1 MEIGAV
7 SRLEDEGP
15 PMFFSITELEHHP
28 VHFDLTYA
36 PGEIDFGEDLHQSGL
51 LRTAGQAELLKNT
64 LGEIRIRGT
73 VQVDFDC
80 VCHRCLEP
88 APQHIDSV
96 LDLFFRPQPKIENH
110 VEVQLEEG
118 EIDLSFYEGDGVSL
132 RIALRDYIILS
143 QPMQYFCKPDCKGLC
158 PHCGVNR
165 NLTPCNC
172 AAERIA
178 SKMASLREL

>member
-1 MEIGAV
+1 MEVGAV

-28 VHFDLTYA
+28 VLFDLTYA
-36 PGEIDFGEDLHQSGL
+36 PGEIDFGEDLHQNGL

-158 PHCGVNR
+158 PHCGANR
-165 NLTPCNC
+165 NLIACGC

>member
-1 MEIGAV
+1 MVIGAV
-7 SRLEDEGP
+7 SRLEHEGP

-36 PGEIDFGEDLHQSGL
+36 PGEIDFGEDLKQSGL
-51 LRTAGQAELLKNT
+51 LHTAGQAELLKNT

-80 VCHRCLEP
+80 ACDRCLEP
-88 APQHIDSV
+88 APQHVDSV

-132 RIALRDYIILS
+132 RIALRDYLILS
-143 QPMQYFCKPDCKGLC
+143 QPMQCFCKPDCKGLC

-165 NLTPCNC
+165 NTTACNC
-172 AAERIA
+172 SEEHVA
-178 SKMASLREL
+178 SKLASLREL